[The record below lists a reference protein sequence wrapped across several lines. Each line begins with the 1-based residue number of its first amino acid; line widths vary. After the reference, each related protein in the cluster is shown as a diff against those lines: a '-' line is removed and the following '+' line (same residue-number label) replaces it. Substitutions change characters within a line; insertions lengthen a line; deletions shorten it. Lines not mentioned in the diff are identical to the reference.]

1 MTRKVKY
8 GLLATGG
15 ISVVVLVLL
24 FVLWQGFLHAGF
36 ENEETAYVYV
46 RPESDTDDICAQ
58 LEALGGSHTRLFWS
72 LANKVKPYRPRTG
85 RYAVEPGQTFLTTY
99 LNLRRGHQTPV
110 RLTIPSVRTLDRL
123 AGVLGQKLM
132 LDSVTLA
139 TAFYDSAFAATYGY
153 NTATLPALFIPNT
166 YEVYW
171 DTSLEKFMQRMVREN
186 KDFWSREGRNEAALS
201 IGLSHEEVST
211 LASIVE
217 EETANAAEK
226 PRVAGLYMNRIHKG
240 IPLQADPTVKFAV
253 GDATL
258 RRILGNHLKTV
269 SPYNTYIN
277 QGLPPG
283 PIRIPSVVGIDA
295 VLHHEHHD
303 FLYMCAKEDFSG
315 THNFAVNFA
324 EHKQNARRYQ
334 QALNARGIH

>member
-36 ENEETAYVYV
+36 ENEETSYVYV

-139 TAFYDSAFAATYGY
+139 TAFYDSIFAASYGY

-186 KDFWSREGRNEAALS
+186 EDFWSREGRNEAALS

-269 SPYNTYIN
+269 NPYNTYIN

-295 VLHHEHHD
+295 VLHYEHHQY
-303 FLYMCAKEDFSG
+303 LYMCAKEDFSG
-315 THNFAVNFA
+315 THNFAVSFA